1 MEHEYLSRI
10 LGDDQ
15 KPGGAVRA
23 GRGPAGHARADGRA
37 RTRIPDW
44 AIAALRP
51 VADGTSP
58 VRAVTHPLGFTCLPM
73 ERAGLSG
80 VCVHL
85 WSPRVARTE
94 PTTSPVHAHSWRLT
108 SYALFGTLENRLMRI
123 TEADGVPLGAAGT
136 QAGAAVSCHGAVPAD
151 PAIRRLIEVR
161 SRGDADELVPTRRL
175 VRCQAAQCQRIQ
187 PGDVY
192 SMPAGAFHRTDVA
205 PGGEAVTVAL
215 GTMVPGITDCS
226 LGPPDS
232 TRHEVWRRGCDA
244 GQTAAAAR
252 LVLDLLRGP
261 SQRAA

>member
-1 MEHEYLSRI
+1 MEYEYLSRM
-10 LGDDQ
+10 LSGYQ
-15 KPGGAVRA
+15 ELGGAGA
-23 GRGPAGHARADGRA
+23 AGHARADGQA

-51 VADGTSP
+51 VADGSSP
-58 VRAVTHPLGFTCLPM
+58 VRAVIHPLGFTCLPM

-85 WSPRVARTE
+85 WSPRVASTE

-123 TEADGVPLGAAGT
+123 TDTDGVPPGAGDTETGAGT
-136 QAGAAVSCHGAVPAD
+136 VSRTSAVSAD
-151 PAIRRLIEVR
+151 PEIRRLIEVR
-161 SRGDADELVPTRRL
+161 SRGDADELVPTGRL

-205 PGGEAVTVAL
+205 PGAEAVTVAL
-215 GTMVPGITDCS
+215 GTMVPGIADCS
-226 LGPPDS
+226 LGPLDS
-232 TRHEVWRRGCDA
+232 TRHEIRRRACDA
-244 GQTAAAAR
+244 GQTAATAR
-252 LVLDLLRGP
+252 IVLDRLR
-261 SQRAA
+261 RASARVA